1 MKKYSIFSILNCII
15 LVLSINGCEKPAEQT
30 TTSKVATSPED
41 DCVTGVQ
48 LIDTNFSK
56 SLRVFGAHNGTAPR
70 AVYKIPDPCETVST
84 GY

>member
-1 MKKYSIFSILNCII
+1 MRES
-15 LVLSINGCEKPAEQT
+15 AEQT
-30 TTSKVATSPED
+30 TTSKAAQSPGD
-41 DCVTGVQ
+41 DCVCEFK

-56 SLRVFGAHNGTAPR
+56 SLRVFGIYKGTAPR